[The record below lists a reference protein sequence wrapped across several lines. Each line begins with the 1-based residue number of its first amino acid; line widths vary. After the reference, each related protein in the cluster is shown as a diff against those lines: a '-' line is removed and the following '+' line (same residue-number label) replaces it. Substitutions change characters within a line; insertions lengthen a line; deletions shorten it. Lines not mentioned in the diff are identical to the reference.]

1 MELEKAEIIH
11 KIHKMF
17 SSYDWIS
24 FGIQEKNLFS
34 ISFYGRPRSNFFYS
48 ILLGEIYPSK
58 LKEFFINNPIKRH
71 QHVLI
76 CEFLPISSQKFLQKH
91 RINYIDAYDNIFID
105 TDSFLF
111 HKESILKP
119 KKSVSSL
126 KSLFSPKASQ
136 ILTTMLSNLDKH
148 YQVQELS
155 NEALVSIGLTS
166 KIKNLL
172 IEKKMAKESHVG
184 EFFLTAPQ
192 ELLSIWKEHYK
203 EPKFSKKSYYCSYFG
218 SELEQKLIEFFTSEK
233 RLNKYEKIALCSTS
247 AAYRVAP
254 YLRSKT
260 IEMYANSIGAEQAIK
275 FFDLTEV
282 KNGGNFNLLSTD
294 EEQVFFKPYQT
305 DSGIICTNLVQLVLD
320 LSTLNDRAIE
330 ASEYIERKLYAS

>member
-1 MELEKAEIIH
+1 MSLEKRELISKVYRI
-11 KIHKMF
+11 F
-17 SSYDWIS
+17 SSYEWIS
-24 FGIQEKNLFS
+24 FGVQSENLFS
-34 ISFYGRPRSNFFYS
+34 ISFYGRPRYNFSFS
-48 ILLGEIYPSK
+48 ILLGEVYPSK
-58 LKEFFINNPIKRH
+58 LKEFLISNKINYQKHILVCEYLPVSS
-71 QHVLI
+71 Q
-76 CEFLPISSQKFLQKH
+76 EFLQET
-91 RINYIDAYDNIFID
+91 RINYIDSYGNTFIN

-111 HKESILKP
+111 HKESVLKP
-119 KKSVSSL
+119 KKSLSSI

-136 ILTTMLSNLDKH
+136 ILTTMLCNLNRH
-148 YQVQELS
+148 FQVQELS

-172 IEKKMAKESHVG
+172 IENKLAKESHVG

-203 EPKFSKKSYYCSYFG
+203 EPKLSKKSYYCSYFG

-260 IEMYANSIGAEQAIK
+260 IEMYANSIGVEQAIK